1 MELTSRQFSDVTF
14 IHVQGQIDHKTAKDF
29 ENALKPYLNACVAG
43 EYQKILLDLGGVDFM
58 TSAGLRV
65 LMIVAKTCDKQRG
78 EVVVASLQPIIEEIF
93 KISRFD
99 LVLKIF
105 PTVKSALEA
114 MSPTA
119 AALYEN
125 SSLR

>member
-1 MELTSRQFSDVTF
+1 MEFSSQQFADVAF
-14 IHVQGQIDHKTAKDF
+14 IHVEGRIDHKTAKGF
-29 ENALKPYLNACVAG
+29 ENALKPYLDACVAG
-43 EYQKILLDLGGVDFM
+43 EYQKILVDLGGVDFM

-65 LMIVAKTCDKQRG
+65 LMIVAKTCDKQGG
-78 EVVVASLQPIIEEIF
+78 EIVVAALQPIVEEIF

-114 MSPTA
+114 ISPTA
-119 AALYEN
+119 AALYGN
-125 SSLR
+125 S